1 MKRMILFITEKQDEK
16 LCKLAKETGLA
27 KSEITRR
34 ALDAYFLKEGRNKG
48 KNVKEESEE
57 KE

>member
-1 MKRMILFITEKQDEK
+1 MKRMILFITEKQEEK
-16 LCKLAKETGLA
+16 LEKLSKESGLA
-27 KSEITRR
+27 KSEIARR

-48 KNVKEESEE
+48 KLEHQEKEE